1 MISVREAARLHGFPD
16 WFRFSAA
23 KWHGFRQVGNSVCP
37 PFAKA
42 IAESVRDALG
52 LARVAPPGD
61 RLTLGD
67 PVLLKVPSGAGR
79 RSQAVAEEMPTPVAS
94 QGRKAA

>member
-37 PFAKA
+37 LFAKV
-42 IAESVRDALG
+42 IAESLRPALG
-52 LARVAPPGD
+52 IPFSAAPKGCIE
-61 RLTLGD
+61 LGD
-67 PVLLKVPSGAGR
+67 PSFLSVPSGAGR
-79 RSQAVAEEMPTPVAS
+79 RGSRSVQRPEPPALD
-94 QGRKAA
+94 RKAA